1 MKYTLIIFAL
11 LFASHFSFAQTEP
24 LEGKENA
31 VELDKEIE
39 GQKKVTIR
47 TQSITASNQPLF
59 IIEGIVVDKKM
70 LDTVS
75 SSSLFLQRKIYPTYF
90 LCDCHI

>member
-39 GQKKVTIR
+39 
-47 TQSITASNQPLF
+47 
-59 IIEGIVVDKKM
+59 
-70 LDTVS
+70 
-75 SSSLFLQRKIYPTYF
+75 
-90 LCDCHI
+90 